1 MVERRSP
8 KPDVVGSNP
17 SWPAIFNGKKRVDVK
32 KAIDFLGEVKAELKK
47 VTWPTRRETINSTY
61 IVLAVVGVVSVFLA
75 MVDGVLA
82 WLVREIFS

>member
-1 MVERRSP
+1 MLWVRVP
-8 KPDVVGSNP
+8 PGLP
-17 SWPAIFNGKKRVDVK
+17 FYTGIKRVDVK

>member
-1 MVERRSP
+1 MLWVRVP
-8 KPDVVGSNP
+8 PGLPFLLVT
-17 SWPAIFNGKKRVDVK
+17 KRVDVK
-32 KAIDFLGEVKAELKK
+32 KAIDYLGEVKAELKK

-61 IVLAVVGVVSVFLA
+61 IVLAVVGVVSLFLA

>member
-8 KPDVVGSNP
+8 KPDVVGSSP
-17 SWPAIFNGKKRVDVK
+17 SWPAIFTAIKRVDVK
-32 KAIDFLGEVKAELKK
+32 KAINYLGEVKAELKK
-47 VTWPTRRETINSTY
+47 VNWPTRQETINSTY

>member
-8 KPDVVGSNP
+8 KPDVVGSSP
-17 SWPAIFNGKKRVDVK
+17 SWPAIFTGIKRVDVK

>member
-1 MVERRSP
+1 M
-8 KPDVVGSNP
+8 
-17 SWPAIFNGKKRVDVK
+17 K

>member
-1 MVERRSP
+1 
-8 KPDVVGSNP
+8 
-17 SWPAIFNGKKRVDVK
+17 VK

>member
-1 MVERRSP
+1 MLWVRVP
-8 KPDVVGSNP
+8 LGLPFYAG
-17 SWPAIFNGKKRVDVK
+17 IKRVDVK

-61 IVLAVVGVVSVFLA
+61 IVLAVVGVVSLFLA

>member
-1 MVERRSP
+1 
-8 KPDVVGSNP
+8 
-17 SWPAIFNGKKRVDVK
+17 VK
-32 KAIDFLGEVKAELKK
+32 KAISYLGEVKAELKK

-61 IVLAVVGVVSVFLA
+61 IVLAVVGVVSLFLA